1 VANLVKVEFKQTNHI
16 HVCESHNVIDII
28 TDQIDLFELSHEEI
42 QARGNFW
49 SENRYPYAR
58 FGVLLFVNGRILRHG
73 HTREPI
79 SKSRYSI

>member
-1 VANLVKVEFKQTNHI
+1 MANLVKVEFKQTNHI

-49 SENRYPYAR
+49 SENRYAYAR
-58 FGVLLFVNGRILRHG
+58 FGVLLLSKWEDSTTWAHPGTDFE
-73 HTREPI
+73 EPV
-79 SKSRYSI
+79 